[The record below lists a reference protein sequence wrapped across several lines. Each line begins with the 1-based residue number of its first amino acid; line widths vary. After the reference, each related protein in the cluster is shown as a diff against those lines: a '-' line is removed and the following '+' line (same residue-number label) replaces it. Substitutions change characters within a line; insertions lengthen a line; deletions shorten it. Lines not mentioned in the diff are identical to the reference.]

1 MKAFVVLASAAGV
14 AFALF
19 AAPPRG
25 AARVSGPALRRGSV
39 VRTAKAAE
47 YVPVDYEAENRK
59 LQEERLELEREML
72 SMPAALEELKPEG
85 ELLALAAKYRLRVLV
100 QHGDHEYESFSGLWY
115 SPHAPREKA
124 LPLLVYVPGTGE
136 IGTNLV
142 RQFNQRGLFDKV
154 LSREFQQRHPC
165 HLLAVSPPKCITSF
179 FGSLKWEPN
188 PQQRSLVNFIDGA
201 RRFATGSA
209 VDTNRIYMT
218 GLSYGGSAVASTA
231 ANYPG
236 RFAAVV
242 PVSGGLPPEDRI
254 HPQHP
259 GNWWCFYNGKMPSGG
274 PDGTNSF
281 LRIFQS
287 AVNDAGGDCRIAT
300 FPKSGHNA
308 WDNAWRED
316 AMWGWMFSK
325 SLSAGKPVSRMAVS
339 SRKASD
345 GRRTVSVD
353 SAVCTASKA
362 GVDAGHGPERVVDG
376 LADTYYKPAGG
387 MDRDDWWQVDF
398 KRNVKGRVEINT
410 GDRKGAMRMQG
421 GIVETSKDGKSFV
434 RAANVLEK
442 TGSCAFELR
451 QPVRYLRLRPKSSRA
466 QELVIRELR
475 LLQSE

>member
-25 AARVSGPALRRGSV
+25 AARVSGPALRRGPV

-47 YVPVDYEAENRK
+47 YVPVDYEAESRR

-72 SMPAALEELKPEG
+72 NMPASLEELKPEG

-100 QHGDHEYESFSGLWY
+100 QHGDHEYEGFSGLWY
-115 SPHAPREKA
+115 SPPAPREKS

-136 IGTNLV
+136 NGTNLV
-142 RQFNQRGLFDKV
+142 RQFNQRGLFNKV

-179 FGSLKWEPN
+179 FGSQKWQPN

-209 VDTNRIYMT
+209 VDTNRIYLA
-218 GLSYGGSAVASTA
+218 GLSYGGSAVAITA
-231 ANYPG
+231 ANHPG

-242 PVSGGLPPEDRI
+242 PVSGGLPPEGWI
-254 HPQHP
+254 HPKHP
-259 GNWWCFYNGKMPSGG
+259 GNWWCFYNGQMPSGG

-281 LRIFQS
+281 LRVFQS
-287 AVNDAGGDCRIAT
+287 AVNEAGGDCRIGT
-300 FPKSGHNA
+300 FPATGHNA
-308 WDNAWRED
+308 WDHAWRED
-316 AMWGWMFSK
+316 TMWDWMFTK
-325 SLSAGKPVSRMAVS
+325 TLSARKPVSRLAVS
-339 SRKASD
+339 SRKSSE
-345 GRRTVSVD
+345 GPRTVSVD
-353 SAVCTASKA
+353 SALCTASKA

-376 LADTYYKPAGG
+376 LADTYYRPVGG
-387 MDRDDWWQVDF
+387 MDRGDWWQVDF
-398 KRNVKGRVEINT
+398 KHTVKGRIEIYT
-410 GDRKGAMRMQG
+410 GDRKGGMRMRG
-421 GIVETSKDGKSFV
+421 GVVETSKDGKSFV
-434 RAANVLEK
+434 HAATVSEK
-442 TGSCAFELR
+442 TGACAFEPR
-451 QPVRYLRLRPKSSRA
+451 QPIRFLRLRPKSSRA

-475 LLQSE
+475 LLQPE

>member
-1 MKAFVVLASAAGV
+1 MKGFVVLAPAAGV
-14 AFALF
+14 AFALLV
-19 AAPPRG
+19 APSGG
-25 AARVSGPALRRGSV
+25 AARVSGPVLRSGPV
-39 VRTAKAAE
+39 VLNAKAAE
-47 YVPVDYEAENRK
+47 YVPVDYEAESRR

-72 SMPAALEELKPEG
+72 NMPAALEELKPEG
-85 ELLALAAKYRLRVLV
+85 ELLALTAKYRLRVLV
-100 QHGDHEYESFSGLWY
+100 QHGDHEYEGFSGLWY
-115 SPHAPREKA
+115 SPPAPRGKP
-124 LPLLVYVPGTGE
+124 LPLLVYVPGTRE
-136 IGTNLV
+136 IGANLI
-142 RQFNQRGLFDKV
+142 RQFNQRRLFDKV
-154 LSREFQQRHPC
+154 LSPEFQQRHPC

-179 FGSLKWEPN
+179 FGSLKWQPN

-218 GLSYGGSAVASTA
+218 GLSYGGSAVAITS

-242 PVSGGLPPEDRI
+242 PVSGGLPPEGWI

-287 AVNDAGGDCRIAT
+287 AVNKAGGDCRIAT

-308 WDNAWRED
+308 WDSAWLED
-316 AMWGWMFSK
+316 AMWDWMFTK
-325 SLSAGKPVSRMAVS
+325 TLSAGKSVPRMAVS

-345 GRRTVSVD
+345 GHRTISVD
-353 SAVCTASKA
+353 SAFCTASRA

-387 MDRDDWWQVDF
+387 MDRGDWWQVDF
-398 KRNVKGRVEINT
+398 QHGVKGRIEIYT
-410 GDRKGAMRMQG
+410 GYRKGGMRMRG
-421 GIVETSKDGKSFV
+421 GVVETSRDGKSFV
-434 RAANVLEK
+434 HAAAVSEK
-442 TGSCAFELR
+442 TGACAFELR
-451 QPVRYLRLRPKSSRA
+451 QPIRFLRLRPKSSSP

-475 LLQSE
+475 LLQPE